1 MNGRW
6 IIENL
11 QSALDTWNGKLA
23 EIWQLLTL
31 PPQEFRDGTV
41 WAVISSIHESLKAIG
56 YALLVLFFAAG
67 AVRAGASLAETRRPE
82 PVIRTFLRFSLAKA
96 AITYGMD
103 IMLAL
108 MSVVQGVIAAVMNAS
123 GFTGAVQISLPET
136 VSKAVEDC
144 GFFESIPL
152 WCMTLIG
159 GIFML
164 AESFVLIFS
173 VYGRFFRIYMFTAAA
188 PIPLAS
194 FAGEGTSAMGRSFL
208 RSFTSACLEGAVI
221 VLACAIF
228 SAYAGSPPEIAADAT
243 PVSAVWSYI
252 TQTVFNMLVLTGAVR
267 MSDRVAREIS
277 GM

>member
-1 MNGRW
+1 MNGGW

-11 QSALDTWNGKLA
+11 QNALDTWNGKLA
-23 EIWQLLTL
+23 EIWQLMTL
-31 PPQEFRDGTV
+31 SPSEFRDGAV
-41 WAVISSIHESLKAIG
+41 WAVITSIHESLKAIG
-56 YALLVLFFAAG
+56 YALIVLFFAAG
-67 AVRAGASLAETRRPE
+67 AVRTGASLADTKRPE
-82 PVIRTFLRFSLAKA
+82 PVIRMFLRFALAKA

-103 IMLAL
+103 IMLSL
-108 MSVVQGVIAAVMNAS
+108 MSMAQGVIASVMSAS
-123 GFTGAVQISLPET
+123 GFDGTVQIALPDA
-136 VSKAVEDC
+136 VIKAVEDC

-188 PIPLAS
+188 PVPLAS
-194 FAGEGTSAMGRSFL
+194 FAGEGTSAMGKSFL
-208 RSFTSACLEGAVI
+208 RSYTAACLEGAVI

-228 SAYAGSPPEIAADAT
+228 SAYAGSPPEIAEGAT

-277 GM
+277 GL